1 MEKKKE
7 SSEEKR
13 KVHKISFKKE
23 PIWLKMN
30 IIGKYEG
37 IKYRFT
43 YKEYCSEDVDEPI
56 NSFTFAWPGRIPENK
71 ELAEEGIKA
80 MFAKQLGAGSISYK
94 VVKDDIDLLTSEAED
109 QAIYS
114 EIENEVKTEEDNEFY

>member
-1 MEKKKE
+1 MEKEKK
-7 SSEEKR
+7 SSGTEER

-43 YKEYCSEDVDEPI
+43 YKEYCNDEVDTPI
-56 NSFTFAWPGRIPENK
+56 SSFVFTWPGRIPDDK
-71 ELAEEGIKA
+71 AFAEEGIKA
-80 MFAKQLGAGSISYK
+80 MFSKQLNDGGISFR
-94 VVKDDIDLLTSEAED
+94 VVKDDVDTITNLAEENALYDIDELDFSD
-109 QAIYS
+109 
-114 EIENEVKTEEDNEFY
+114 EF